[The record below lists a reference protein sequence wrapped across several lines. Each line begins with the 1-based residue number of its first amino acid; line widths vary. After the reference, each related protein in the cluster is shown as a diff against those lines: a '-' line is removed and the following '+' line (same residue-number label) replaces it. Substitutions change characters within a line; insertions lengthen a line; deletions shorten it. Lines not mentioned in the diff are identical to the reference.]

1 MGVYAK
7 YIDNKESDLQRYF
20 IMVSGYRNQVGRLKL
35 IDAAGTYKRVYG
47 IDTKPEVV
55 NIQTV
60 MNLLQEQEQVGI
72 LLGTLEQLKKETEE
86 IQKRQREE
94 MKKQILE
101 GITPVT
107 PTVPDRRLDKVIEE
121 TLQTEPSSAEAVLV
135 GVEEVMKNQGY
146 DFRDFLLTEQEE
158 QALRKEMGQ
167 TNKVTWD
174 ADATIDTKVVKVID
188 MILGVFR
195 I

>member
-158 QALRKEMGQ
+158 QALRKEMDQ
-167 TNKVTWD
+167 TNKVKWD
-174 ADATIDTKVVKVID
+174 PDATIDTKVVKVID

>member
-158 QALRKEMGQ
+158 QALRKEMDQ
-167 TNKVTWD
+167 TNKVKWD
-174 ADATIDTKVVKVID
+174 QDATIDTKVVKVID
-188 MILGVFR
+188 MILGVFK

>member
-107 PTVPDRRLDKVIEE
+107 PPAPDRRLDKVIEE

-158 QALRKEMGQ
+158 QALRREMNQ